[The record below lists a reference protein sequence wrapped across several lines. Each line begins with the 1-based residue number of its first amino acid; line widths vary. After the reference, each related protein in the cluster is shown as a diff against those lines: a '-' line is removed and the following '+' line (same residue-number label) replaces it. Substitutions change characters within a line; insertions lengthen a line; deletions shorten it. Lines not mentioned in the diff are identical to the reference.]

1 MIHLKNKK
9 ILALTK
15 KELNH
20 TKMRQNVTFSEKK
33 VKIKMFEKIKII
45 TIILVNTEAICDLKF
60 NVPNEIPLV
69 FHTGSNYDYH
79 FIIKESTKSFEG

>member
-9 ILALTK
+9 ILTLTK

-45 TIILVNTEAICDLKF
+45 TIILVNTEVYL
-60 NVPNEIPLV
+60 
-69 FHTGSNYDYH
+69 
-79 FIIKESTKSFEG
+79 

>member
-20 TKMRQNVTFSEKK
+20 TKMRQNITFSEKK

-45 TIILVNTEAICDLKF
+45 TIILVNTEAYL
-60 NVPNEIPLV
+60 
-69 FHTGSNYDYH
+69 
-79 FIIKESTKSFEG
+79 